1 MPLLF
6 PESWQLSFQKLLG
19 TRAESE
25 VSASSIRV
33 AAVSRDMSRGL
44 LLFCQ
49 LCMLKFEQSQPLA
62 PSAGEWPEDRSKSA
76 KCWLGSQGSC
86 LLAVSTAWPSA
97 SWLGGTLK
105 GQIPSQGGEAR
116 EDDCLL
122 PLAFPFEVLGFQ
134 ALTSGSDT

>member
-97 SWLGGTLK
+97 SWLGSCRVRGWWGVLCDFICAIPENLRRSRHTLY
-105 GQIPSQGGEAR
+105 A
-116 EDDCLL
+116 
-122 PLAFPFEVLGFQ
+122 
-134 ALTSGSDT
+134 